1 MLRSSVY
8 NETFTISV
16 RNAILTGIAVSEEVI
31 TMNMKKWAGFAFAF
45 GLGILVAT
53 AGSDVYAQVK
63 TMIGQKVTGE
73 YIVEVNG
80 ETLSEKGA
88 VINSKANVPARALSE
103 ALGADV
109 KVSGKTIIITS
120 DDLSADQPV
129 PVESIDNK
137 YSSKTKNELLN
148 EKAAIE
154 EKLLLVKERKEKDE
168 TTYANMQKNGRV
180 EAEEVWLQSIRISGE
195 KIEQYSGDLKL
206 INEALQAFE

>member
-1 MLRSSVY
+1 MIGGGY
-8 NETFTISV
+8 Y
-16 RNAILTGIAVSEEVI
+16 
-31 TMNMKKWAGFAFAF
+31 MNTKKWATFAFAF
-45 GLGILVAT
+45 GLGIFVAT

-73 YIVEVNG
+73 YIVKVNG

-88 VINSKANVPARALSE
+88 VINSKANVPVRALSE

-109 KVSGKTIIITS
+109 KMYGKTIIITS
-120 DDLSADQPV
+120 DDLSVDQPGTTEPSQPITDD
-129 PVESIDNK
+129 PVMPIDNK

-148 EKAAIE
+148 EKYAIE
-154 EKLLLVKERKEKDE
+154 EKLALVKERKEKDE

-195 KIEQYSGDLKL
+195 KIEQYTDDLRL
-206 INEALQAFE
+206 INDALKVFE